1 MYAYIRM
8 HRGQFI
14 VSIWRSSALIGIVN
28 QRRNGYPDRWDT
40 INLDQLVYRERTE
53 SMIRR
58 NVELSWFQEQYR
70 LWILFSVDYAIVID
84 RRVEKK
90 NAKIDTF
97 LERIISIGW
106 NSKILWE
113 IFIILITK
121 QYLNK
126 FYLIV
131 IVIMI
136 HR

>member
-113 IFIILITK
+113 IFIILIIK

>member
-1 MYAYIRM
+1 MHENVHTYMRM
-8 HRGQFI
+8 HQEQFI

-84 RRVEKK
+84 RRVERK
-90 NAKIDTF
+90 NVNVKIDTF

-106 NSKILWE
+106 NSILWK
-113 IFIILITK
+113 IVIISITILIIIFK
-121 QYLNK
+121 
-126 FYLIV
+126 
-131 IVIMI
+131 
-136 HR
+136 

>member
-1 MYAYIRM
+1 MNENVHTYMRM
-8 HRGQFI
+8 HQEQFI

-90 NAKIDTF
+90 NVNVKIDIF
-97 LERIISIGW
+97 LKRIISIGW
-106 NSKILWE
+106 NSILWK
-113 IFIILITK
+113 IVIISITILITIFK
-121 QYLNK
+121 
-126 FYLIV
+126 
-131 IVIMI
+131 
-136 HR
+136 

>member
-1 MYAYIRM
+1 MNENVHTYMRM
-8 HRGQFI
+8 HQEQFI

-90 NAKIDTF
+90 NVNVKIDTF

-106 NSKILWE
+106 NSILWK
-113 IFIILITK
+113 IVIISITILIIIFK
-121 QYLNK
+121 
-126 FYLIV
+126 
-131 IVIMI
+131 
-136 HR
+136 

>member
-1 MYAYIRM
+1 MNENVHTYMRM
-8 HRGQFI
+8 HQEQFI

-90 NAKIDTF
+90 NVKVKIDTF

-106 NSKILWE
+106 NSILWK
-113 IFIILITK
+113 IVIISITILITIFK
-121 QYLNK
+121 
-126 FYLIV
+126 
-131 IVIMI
+131 
-136 HR
+136 

>member
-1 MYAYIRM
+1 MNENVHTYMRM
-8 HRGQFI
+8 HQEQFI

-90 NAKIDTF
+90 NVKVKIDTF
-97 LERIISIGW
+97 LERIIGW
-106 NSKILWE
+106 NSILWK
-113 IFIILITK
+113 IVIISITILITIFK
-121 QYLNK
+121 
-126 FYLIV
+126 
-131 IVIMI
+131 
-136 HR
+136 

>member
-1 MYAYIRM
+1 MNENVHTYMRM
-8 HRGQFI
+8 HQEQFI

-90 NAKIDTF
+90 NVNVKIDTF

-106 NSKILWE
+106 NSILWK
-113 IFIILITK
+113 IVIISITILITIFK
-121 QYLNK
+121 
-126 FYLIV
+126 
-131 IVIMI
+131 
-136 HR
+136 

>member
-1 MYAYIRM
+1 MNENVHTYMRM
-8 HRGQFI
+8 HQEQFI

-90 NAKIDTF
+90 NVKVKIDTF

-106 NSKILWE
+106 NSILWK
-113 IFIILITK
+113 IVIISITILIIIFK
-121 QYLNK
+121 
-126 FYLIV
+126 
-131 IVIMI
+131 
-136 HR
+136 

>member
-70 LWILFSVDYAIVID
+70 L
-84 RRVEKK
+84 
-90 NAKIDTF
+90 
-97 LERIISIGW
+97 
-106 NSKILWE
+106 
-113 IFIILITK
+113 
-121 QYLNK
+121 
-126 FYLIV
+126 
-131 IVIMI
+131 
-136 HR
+136 

>member
-1 MYAYIRM
+1 MWMRTYM
-8 HRGQFI
+8 HIYECIKFI

-84 RRVEKK
+84 RRVEEKNV
-90 NAKIDTF
+90 NAKIYSF

-106 NSKILWE
+106 NSILSE
-113 IFIILITK
+113 IFIILITI
-121 QYLNK
+121 
-126 FYLIV
+126 LIT
-131 IVIMI
+131 IFK
-136 HR
+136 

>member
-1 MYAYIRM
+1 MNENVHTYMRM
-8 HRGQFI
+8 HQEQFI

-90 NAKIDTF
+90 NVNVKIDTF
-97 LERIISIGW
+97 LERIIGW
-106 NSKILWE
+106 NSILWK
-113 IFIILITK
+113 IVIISITILITIFK
-121 QYLNK
+121 
-126 FYLIV
+126 
-131 IVIMI
+131 
-136 HR
+136 

>member
-40 INLDQLVYRERTE
+40 INLDQLVYRELTE

-97 LERIISIGW
+97 LETIISIGW

-113 IFIILITK
+113 IFIILIIK

>member
-97 LERIISIGW
+97 LETIISIGW
-106 NSKILWE
+106 NSKILSE
-113 IFIILITK
+113 IFIILIIK

>member
-1 MYAYIRM
+1 MNENVHTYMRM
-8 HRGQFI
+8 HQEQFI

-90 NAKIDTF
+90 NVNVKIDTF

-106 NSKILWE
+106 NSILWK
-113 IFIILITK
+113 IVIISILIIIFK
-121 QYLNK
+121 
-126 FYLIV
+126 
-131 IVIMI
+131 
-136 HR
+136 

>member
-1 MYAYIRM
+1 MNENVHTYMRM
-8 HRGQFI
+8 HQEQFI

-58 NVELSWFQEQYR
+58 NVELSWFQKQYR

-90 NAKIDTF
+90 NVNVKIDTF

-106 NSKILWE
+106 NSILWK
-113 IFIILITK
+113 IVIISITILITIFK
-121 QYLNK
+121 
-126 FYLIV
+126 
-131 IVIMI
+131 
-136 HR
+136 